1 LQTFQTFFPAK
12 KRVDVT
18 ANASRV
24 IASLSRAFHRASR
37 AATGARD
44 ASDARVDD
52 ARRFARLD
60 RASNRTRDRFESL
73 V

>member
-1 LQTFQTFFPAK
+1 M
-12 KRVDVT
+12 

-24 IASLSRAFHRASR
+24 VASLSRACHRASR
-37 AATGARD
+37 VATGARD

-52 ARRFARLD
+52 ARLDDARLD
-60 RASNRTRDRFESL
+60 RASNRTRDRFESI